1 MDMHAIQ
8 QAHGQLGKTIKGEQ
22 QEQMLATGTY
32 KSNDYNKTIVNELS
46 ALQLQA
52 SADDPNLRKKLR
64 VDRIRKLTMG
74 KALGEEQ
81 SIIADPSQPD
91 WAKMKQIQE
100 IDMIRQTKKNQI
112 IKQVMGTYLSDSVQ
126 VPVIPGDIYFMTVPI
141 ENRTKER

>member
-1 MDMHAIQ
+1 
-8 QAHGQLGKTIKGEQ
+8 
-22 QEQMLATGTY
+22 MLATGTY

-91 WAKMKQIQE
+91 WAKMKQI
-100 IDMIRQTKKNQI
+100 
-112 IKQVMGTYLSDSVQ
+112 
-126 VPVIPGDIYFMTVPI
+126 
-141 ENRTKER
+141 